1 MDDVSM
7 EETKDSHNAFCLL
20 KRKGGV
26 GWQNPSKPSVF
37 PKKTFLQRNKSSWLQ
52 ECVTELKTRGPSPI
66 FEANKLSLMEE
77 NKSKTNELHAFL
89 SNGVSASCRGTLKE
103 GNFSVLLV

>member
-1 MDDVSM
+1 MA
-7 EETKDSHNAFCLL
+7 KPL
-20 KRKGGV
+20 KTF
-26 GWQNPSKPSVF
+26 SF
-37 PKKTFLQRNKSSWLQ
+37 PKEDFSPKKQKSSWLQ

-77 NKSKTNELHAFL
+77 NKLKTNELHAFL

-103 GNFSVLLV
+103 GNFSVLLL